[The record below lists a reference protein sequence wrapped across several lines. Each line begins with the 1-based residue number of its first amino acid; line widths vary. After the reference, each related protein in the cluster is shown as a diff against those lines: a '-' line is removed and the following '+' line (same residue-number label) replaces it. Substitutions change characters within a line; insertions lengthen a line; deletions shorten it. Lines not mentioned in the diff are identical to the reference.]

1 MTSGIATARQRSSS
15 GWRRALAPR
24 SAGVV
29 YALVAL
35 VLTLTITSSV
45 QSRPSY
51 LSSVNVSNI
60 LDQASLTGIL
70 AIFMTV
76 VLITGNFDL
85 SVGSTAAL
93 AGTIALK
100 LIDHYGALIALVAAL
115 LTGVLVGLI
124 NGVLVQKVGVNGFI
138 VTLGTLTAVRGVVQ
152 AILNGQS
159 ITATDMVFERF
170 ETARW
175 TVPQGVAIVAG
186 ILMIATGVVLTVRA
200 RRRQLTAGNVMLMGT
215 GAALLAIGAFRPLLL
230 NETAPV
236 WIMIGLVVLTSL
248 VLRYTVVGRN
258 LYAVGGNPEAARLS
272 GINVDRYKMAAFV
285 VNGFVAAGVGVLY
298 AGKFNSVDPTLLTGS
313 ELTVI
318 AAAVLGG
325 TSLFGGSGYVTK
337 SVIGTLILFTL
348 SNGFN
353 VLNIGSNYQNVVQG
367 SVLVAAAA
375 LYTATSARGRG
386 FIASALARRRK
397 AEPEPSP
404 AAVATSAGQIPT
416 DTKQMTS
423 VPQSNER

>member
-1 MTSGIATARQRSSS
+1 MTSGTATPRQRSNS

-100 LIDHYGALIALVAAL
+100 LIDHYGAVIALVAAL

-175 TVPQGVAIVAG
+175 TLPQGVAIVAG
-186 ILMIATGVVLTVRA
+186 ILLIATGVVLTVRA

-236 WIMIGLVVLTSL
+236 WIMIGLTVLTSL

-272 GINVDRYKMAAFV
+272 GINVDRYKMAALV
-285 VNGFVAAGVGVLY
+285 LNGFVAAGVGVLY

-325 TSLFGGSGYVTK
+325 TSLFGGSGYVSK

-404 AAVATSAGQIPT
+404 AAVATSAGQTPA
-416 DTKQMTS
+416 DTKQMTMGK
-423 VPQSNER
+423 

>member
-1 MTSGIATARQRSSS
+1 MTSGTATARRRSNS

-29 YALVAL
+29 YALIAL
-35 VLTLTITSSV
+35 VLVLTITSSA
-45 QSRPSY
+45 QSRLSY

-85 SVGSTAAL
+85 SVASTAAL
-93 AGTIALK
+93 AGTVALK
-100 LIDHYGALIALVAAL
+100 LIDQYGAVIALLAAL

-124 NGVLVQKVGVNGFI
+124 NGVLVQKVGVNAFI

-152 AILNGQS
+152 ALLNGQS
-159 ITATDMVFERF
+159 ITATNTVFEQA

-175 TVPQGVAIVAG
+175 TLPVGVAIVAG
-186 ILMIATGVVLTVRA
+186 MLLIAAGAVPTVRA
-200 RRRQLTAGNVMLMGT
+200 RRRMLTAGNVMLICG
-215 GAALLAIGAFRPLLL
+215 GAAFLAIGAFRPLLL
-230 NETAPV
+230 NETVPV
-236 WIMIGLVVLTSL
+236 WIMIVLAVITSL

-272 GINVDRYKMAAFV
+272 GINVDRYKINAFV
-285 VNGFVAAGVGVLY
+285 LNGFVAAGVGVLY

-325 TSLFGGSGYVTK
+325 TSLFGGSGYVAK
-337 SVIGTLILFTL
+337 SVVGTLILFTL

-353 VLNIGSNYQNVVQG
+353 VLNIGANYQNVVQG

-375 LYTATSARGRG
+375 LYTATSARGRS
-386 FIASALARRRK
+386 FITSTLARRRK
-397 AEPEPSP
+397 AEPEPP
-404 AAVATSAGQIPT
+404 TATAAIPQDQTSANTQ
-416 DTKQMTS
+416 QFTS
-423 VPQSNER
+423 APQSK

>member
-1 MTSGIATARQRSSS
+1 MTSATATARQRSNS

-35 VLTLTITSSV
+35 VLALTITSSV

-93 AGTIALK
+93 AGTVALK
-100 LIDHYGALIALVAAL
+100 LIDHYGAVIALLAAL

-124 NGVLVQKVGVNGFI
+124 NGVLVQKVGVNAFI

-152 AILNGQS
+152 ALLDGQS
-159 ITATDMVFERF
+159 ITATNTVFEQA

-175 TVPQGVAIVAG
+175 SLPVGVAIVAG
-186 ILMIATGVVLTVRA
+186 MLLIASGAVPTVRT
-200 RRRQLTAGNVMLMGT
+200 RRQKLTAGNVMLICG

-230 NETAPV
+230 NETVPV
-236 WIMIGLVVLTSL
+236 WIMISLTVITSL

-272 GINVDRYKMAAFV
+272 GLNVDRYKMTAFV
-285 VNGFVAAGVGVLY
+285 LNGFVAAGVGVLY
-298 AGKFNSVDPTLLTGS
+298 AGKFNSVDPTLLTGT

-325 TSLFGGSGYVTK
+325 TSLFGGSGYVAK

-386 FIASALARRRK
+386 FTASVLTRRRK
-397 AEPEPSP
+397 TEPGAAP
-404 AAVATSAGQIPT
+404 AAVTTSADQSPE
-416 DTKQMTS
+416 DAKQLSS
-423 VPQSNER
+423 VPQCK

>member
-1 MTSGIATARQRSSS
+1 MTSGTATARQRSNS

-100 LIDHYGALIALVAAL
+100 LIDHYGAVIALVAAL

-175 TVPQGVAIVAG
+175 ALPQGVAIVAG
-186 ILMIATGVVLTVRA
+186 ILLIATGVVLTVRA

-236 WIMIGLVVLTSL
+236 WIMIGLTVLTSL

-272 GINVDRYKMAAFV
+272 GINVDRYKMAALV
-285 VNGFVAAGVGVLY
+285 LNGFVAAGVGVLY

-325 TSLFGGSGYVTK
+325 TSLFGGSGYVSK

-404 AAVATSAGQIPT
+404 AAVAASAGQTPA
-416 DTKQMTS
+416 DTKQMTMGK
-423 VPQSNER
+423 

>member
-1 MTSGIATARQRSSS
+1 MTSGTAPTRTRSDS

-24 SAGVV
+24 CAGVV

-35 VLTLTITSSV
+35 VLALTITSSA

-85 SVGSTAAL
+85 SVASTAAL
-93 AGTIALK
+93 AGTVALE
-100 LIDHYGALIALVAAL
+100 LIDHYGALIALLAAL

-124 NGVLVQKVGVNGFI
+124 NGVLVQKVGVNAFI

-159 ITATDMVFERF
+159 ITATDTTFQRF

-175 TVPQGVAIVAG
+175 VLPEWVAIVAG
-186 ILMIATGVVLTVRA
+186 ILLIATGVVLTVRA
-200 RRRQLTAGNVMLMGT
+200 RLRQLTAGNVMLMGA
-215 GAALLAIGAFRPLLL
+215 GATLLAIGAFRPLLL
-230 NETAPV
+230 DETAPV
-236 WIMIGLVVLTSL
+236 WIMIGLTVLTSL

-272 GINVDRYKMAAFV
+272 GINVDRYKMAALV
-285 VNGFVAAGVGVLY
+285 LNGFVAAGVGVLY

-325 TSLFGGSGYVTK
+325 TSLFGGSGYVSK

-397 AEPEPSP
+397 AVPEPSP
-404 AAVATSAGQIPT
+404 AAVATPAGQTPA
-416 DTKQMTS
+416 DSEQMTP
-423 VPQSNER
+423 VPQSK

>member
-1 MTSGIATARQRSSS
+1 MTSGTAPTRTRSDS

-35 VLTLTITSSV
+35 VLALTITSSA

-85 SVGSTAAL
+85 SVASTAAL
-93 AGTIALK
+93 AGTVALE
-100 LIDHYGALIALVAAL
+100 LIDHYGALIALLAAL

-124 NGVLVQKVGVNGFI
+124 NGVLVQKVGVNAFI

-159 ITATDMVFERF
+159 ITATDTTFQRF

-175 TVPQGVAIVAG
+175 VLPEWVAIVAG
-186 ILMIATGVVLTVRA
+186 ILLIATGVVLTVRA
-200 RRRQLTAGNVMLMGT
+200 RLRQLTAGNVMLMGA
-215 GAALLAIGAFRPLLL
+215 GATLLAIGAFRPLLL
-230 NETAPV
+230 DETTPV
-236 WIMIGLVVLTSL
+236 WIMIGLTVLTSL

-272 GINVDRYKMAAFV
+272 GINVDRYKMAALV
-285 VNGFVAAGVGVLY
+285 LNGFVAAGVGVLY

-325 TSLFGGSGYVTK
+325 TSLFGGSGYVSK

-397 AEPEPSP
+397 AVPEPSP
-404 AAVATSAGQIPT
+404 AAVATPAGQTPA
-416 DTKQMTS
+416 DSEQMTP
-423 VPQSNER
+423 VPQSK